1 MEIVLIE
8 LSTIIATEGIKSYLH
23 YRKKMIEDGRED
35 ELTTSRIKKYINN
48 NIMSSSRDITP
59 NRQSI
64 DTEISLENIYEDEKE
79 QEEKEDEENRK
90 SITEVILRSMPIKQ
104 PQRKSLIGINTQM
117 VKNLINRAKTPLKK
131 IQEVEKKVVI
141 NPEFTEF
148 MKDIMVFAIH
158 EFESQKTEPLLLKHK
173 QYRALL
179 ERHLANKK

>member
-8 LSTIIATEGIKSYLH
+8 LSTIIATQGIKSYLQH
-23 YRKKMIEDGRED
+23 RERMIEDGRED
-35 ELTTSRIKKYINN
+35 ELTSSRIKKYLNN
-48 NIMSSSRDITP
+48 TIMSSRDTTP
-59 NRQSI
+59 IRQSI

-79 QEEKEDEENRK
+79 ENEEENRK
-90 SITEVILRSMPIKQ
+90 SITEVILKSIPAIKQ

-117 VKNLINRAKTPLKK
+117 VKNLISRAKTPLKK
-131 IQEVEKKVVI
+131 IPEAEKKIII

-148 MKDIMVFAIH
+148 MRDIMVFAIH

>member
-1 MEIVLIE
+1 MEICLIE
-8 LSTIIATEGIKSYLH
+8 LSTIIATQGIKSYLQH
-23 YRKKMIEDGRED
+23 RERMIEDGRED
-35 ELTTSRIKKYINN
+35 ELTSSRIKKYLNN
-48 NIMSSSRDITP
+48 TIMSSRDTTP
-59 NRQSI
+59 IRQSI

-79 QEEKEDEENRK
+79 EDEEENRK
-90 SITEVILRSMPIKQ
+90 SITEVILKSMPIKQ

-117 VKNLINRAKTPLKK
+117 VKNLISRAKTPLKK

-158 EFESQKTEPLLLKHK
+158 EYESEKSQPLLLKHK

>member
-1 MEIVLIE
+1 MEVVLIE
-8 LSTIIATEGIKSYLH
+8 LSTIIATQGLKSYLNH
-23 YRKKMIEDGRED
+23 RERMIEDGRED
-35 ELTTSRIKKYINN
+35 ELTSVRIKKYINN

-79 QEEKEDEENRK
+79 ENEDEENRK

-141 NPEFTEF
+141 NPEFNEF
-148 MKDIMVFAIH
+148 MKDIMIFAIH

>member
-23 YRKKMIEDGRED
+23 HRERMIEEGRED
-35 ELTTSRIKKYINN
+35 ELTSSRIKKYLNN
-48 NIMSSSRDITP
+48 TIMSSSRDTTP

-64 DTEISLENIYEDEKE
+64 DTEISLENIYEDE
-79 QEEKEDEENRK
+79 QEENEEENRK
-90 SITEVILRSMPIKQ
+90 SITEVILKSMPIKQ

-117 VKNLINRAKTPLKK
+117 VKNLISRAKTPLKK
-131 IQEVEKKVVI
+131 IPEAEKKVVI

-158 EFESQKTEPLLLKHK
+158 EFESQKSEPLLLKHK

>member
-8 LSTIIATEGIKSYLH
+8 LSTIIATQGLKSYLNH
-23 YRKKMIEDGRED
+23 RERMIEDGRED
-35 ELTTSRIKKYINN
+35 ELTSVRIKKYINN
-48 NIMSSSRDITP
+48 NIMSSSRDTTP
-59 NRQSI
+59 IRQSI

-79 QEEKEDEENRK
+79 EDEEENRK
-90 SITEVILRSMPIKQ
+90 SITEVILKSMPIKQ

-117 VKNLINRAKTPLKK
+117 VKNLISRAKTPLKK

-158 EFESQKTEPLLLKHK
+158 EYESEKSQPLLLKHK

>member
-8 LSTIIATEGIKSYLH
+8 LSTIIATQGIKSYLQH
-23 YRKKMIEDGRED
+23 RERMIEDGRED
-35 ELTTSRIKKYINN
+35 ELTSSRIKKYLNN
-48 NIMSSSRDITP
+48 TIMSSRDTTP
-59 NRQSI
+59 IRQSI
-64 DTEISLENIYEDEKE
+64 DTEISLENIYEDE
-79 QEEKEDEENRK
+79 QEENEEENRK
-90 SITEVILRSMPIKQ
+90 SITEVILKSMPIKQ

-117 VKNLINRAKTPLKK
+117 VKNLISRAKTPLKK
-131 IQEVEKKVVI
+131 IPEAEKKIII

-148 MKDIMVFAIH
+148 MRDIMVFAIH

>member
-1 MEIVLIE
+1 MEICLIE
-8 LSTIIATEGIKSYLH
+8 LSTIIATQGIKSYLQH
-23 YRKKMIEDGRED
+23 RERMIEDGRED
-35 ELTTSRIKKYINN
+35 ELTSSRIKKYLNN
-48 NIMSSSRDITP
+48 TIMSSRDTTP
-59 NRQSI
+59 IRQSI
-64 DTEISLENIYEDEKE
+64 DTEISLENIYEDE
-79 QEEKEDEENRK
+79 QEENEEENRK
-90 SITEVILRSMPIKQ
+90 SITEVILKSMPIKQ

-117 VKNLINRAKTPLKK
+117 VKNLISRAKTPLKK

>member
-1 MEIVLIE
+1 MEVVLIE
-8 LSTIIATEGIKSYLH
+8 LSTIIATEGIKSYLKH
-23 YRKKMIEDGRED
+23 RKKMIEEGRED
-35 ELTTSRIKKYINN
+35 ELASFKIKKYLNTLN
-48 NIMSSSRDITP
+48 MSSSRDITP

-79 QEEKEDEENRK
+79 ENEDEENRK

-131 IQEVEKKVVI
+131 IQEVEKKVV

-158 EFESQKTEPLLLKHK
+158 EFESEKSEPLLIKHK

-179 ERHLANKK
+179 DRHLANKK